1 MFMSLDLPENKEQLT
16 QIITDIG
23 QNIATKLEKG
33 EQIDEHQQ
41 LCLVLIKQYGSG
53 DIGILFTF
61 FLNIIKC
68 SKGESFVCSPDE
80 PHAYIQG
87 ELMEAMVN
95 SDNVVRGGLTPK
107 YKDTKTLVEMLKYKF
122 QDIKPTTGIRD
133 TADDE
138 AVQYTRYPTGYPDF
152 MISHL
157 HVQQAEE
164 QEFQHKFNSLTI
176 AFVLSGTAKVEIEG
190 FTPLALSELKAYM
203 ILPEHALKITNTSA
217 NLQIYFCT
225 CDI

>member
-1 MFMSLDLPENKEQLT
+1 MFMTLDLPENKEQLT

-107 YKDTKTLVEMLKYKF
+107 YKDTKTLVEVSKF
-122 QDIKPTTGIRD
+122 FETNIIDGNG
-133 TADDE
+133 DE
-138 AVQYTRYPTGYPDF
+138 FFSQ
-152 MISHL
+152 
-157 HVQQAEE
+157 
-164 QEFQHKFNSLTI
+164 
-176 AFVLSGTAKVEIEG
+176 
-190 FTPLALSELKAYM
+190 
-203 ILPEHALKITNTSA
+203 
-217 NLQIYFCT
+217 C
-225 CDI
+225 